1 MDKNTIHIGR
11 VAVEKNCCKRG
22 IGRKLILGC
31 EEIAIKTL
39 KLPFKIKLGAQIQA
53 EKFYENLGYKRV
65 NNKIYLEAGIQHID
79 MEKTIS

>member
-1 MDKNTIHIGR
+1 MKGAGTVD
-11 VAVEKNCCKRG
+11 
-22 IGRKLILGC
+22 LL
-31 EEIAIKTL
+31 AINVITL
-39 KLPFKIKLGAQIQA
+39 SQA